1 MGLKECYWTVDD
13 LVQKE
18 GKESKN
24 LKPQKDELG
33 RKFRKILEGLEF
45 EEKMI
50 DWYKSR
56 QNNDLH
62 GKKSGYYIFS
72 GEDKEAVIKN
82 LYDLFS
88 ISMELERE
96 VSVENM
102 YRISNILQELL
113 PWTRDENK
121 IEILVDKQE
130 REIKQFFSMLD
141 EIRKL
146 NIFNQ
151 YDGKAKIKRELAQ
164 ISQKLEEI
172 NKSKCIIQSEQEL
185 SVQEEDK
192 EYIDKQRQIGE
203 QVVGFYLR
211 KMNNTYFNKIKF
223 PNKNNC
229 KDFYNKLYMAVRR
242 WQIKWL
248 CLFNTIDQLQEAENF
263 YNICK
268 LFDYCEKDENYREQ
282 YLGNLVP
289 MEDKLK
295 EAYNS
300 FPKLHIKSFS
310 EYYEKNYDNE
320 KMQKIV
326 CDESVR
332 KTMKQEY
339 NGKSKDGYLAFCNK
353 AVDNVRECR
362 YAENGDS
369 YIESMKIEALYEL
382 NMLIEWVKNGSS
394 TSTEQDT
401 NENVK
406 EEFEAARKQF
416 IEYYDKYH
424 TKEKMKKEFLECVFS
439 LKYDREETCLDIVP
453 LGKIKNNFWMQPI
466 VSE

>member
-1 MGLKECYWTVDD
+1 M
-13 LVQKE
+13 
-18 GKESKN
+18 
-24 LKPQKDELG
+24 
-33 RKFRKILEGLEF
+33 
-45 EEKMI
+45 
-50 DWYKSR
+50 
-56 QNNDLH
+56 
-62 GKKSGYYIFS
+62 
-72 GEDKEAVIKN
+72 
-82 LYDLFS
+82 
-88 ISMELERE
+88 
-96 VSVENM
+96 
-102 YRISNILQELL
+102 
-113 PWTRDENK
+113 
-121 IEILVDKQE
+121 
-130 REIKQFFSMLD
+130 
-141 EIRKL
+141 
-146 NIFNQ
+146 
-151 YDGKAKIKRELAQ
+151 
-164 ISQKLEEI
+164 
-172 NKSKCIIQSEQEL
+172 
-185 SVQEEDK
+185 
-192 EYIDKQRQIGE
+192 
-203 QVVGFYLR
+203 
-211 KMNNTYFNKIKF
+211 
-223 PNKNNC
+223 
-229 KDFYNKLYMAVRR
+229 
-242 WQIKWL
+242 
-248 CLFNTIDQLQEAENF
+248 
-263 YNICK
+263 
-268 LFDYCEKDENYREQ
+268 
-282 YLGNLVP
+282 GNLVP

>member
-229 KDFYNKLYMAVRR
+229 K
-242 WQIKWL
+242 
-248 CLFNTIDQLQEAENF
+248 
-263 YNICK
+263 
-268 LFDYCEKDENYREQ
+268 
-282 YLGNLVP
+282 
-289 MEDKLK
+289 
-295 EAYNS
+295 
-300 FPKLHIKSFS
+300 
-310 EYYEKNYDNE
+310 
-320 KMQKIV
+320 
-326 CDESVR
+326 
-332 KTMKQEY
+332 
-339 NGKSKDGYLAFCNK
+339 AF
-353 AVDNVRECR
+353 
-362 YAENGDS
+362 
-369 YIESMKIEALYEL
+369 
-382 NMLIEWVKNGSS
+382 
-394 TSTEQDT
+394 
-401 NENVK
+401 
-406 EEFEAARKQF
+406 
-416 IEYYDKYH
+416 
-424 TKEKMKKEFLECVFS
+424 
-439 LKYDREETCLDIVP
+439 
-453 LGKIKNNFWMQPI
+453 
-466 VSE
+466 